1 MRDDNNFAKIKVK
14 VGPSENEQIVMF
26 RCTEAGKYTKNDADN
41 PDLLNEI
48 VTNVKCD
55 FIAKCIKFLET
66 CTSMPST
73 LYTYD
78 FFNKMYAIEQNGDVT
93 TSKDSDVY
101 HFLISDSEDLDLIA
115 SDIYNGYF
123 KRNSKYGDFYPF
135 VIPELIND
143 FSHEKKE
150 LIHRMFGSGEFPFL
164 KVKYAW
170 HEGRSEWHYAY
181 HIVR

>member
-48 VTNVKCD
+48 VLNVECD
-55 FIAKCIKFLET
+55 FITKCIKLLET
-66 CTSMPST
+66 CSTVPSS

-78 FFNKMYAIEQNGDVT
+78 FFNKMYAIEQSGDVT
-93 TSKDSDVY
+93 ASHDKDVY
-101 HFLISDSEDLDLIA
+101 HFLISDSEDIDLIVN
-115 SDIYNGYF
+115 DIYVGYF
-123 KRNSKYGDFYPF
+123 NRNSKYSNYPF
-135 VIPELIND
+135 VIKELVND
-143 FSHEKKE
+143 FSNEKKD
-150 LIHRMFGSGEFPFL
+150 LIHRMFGGGEFPFL